1 MEDNANYKNA
11 VDILS
16 TISILKESFSVTEI
30 ELFVKLTNF
39 QRYKAKVKIICQS
52 EPAISIICL
61 ITGEARVISNDY
73 QLAILREG
81 DIFGESMFSQECI
94 RTANVIASTDVSAI
108 IFTVEDY
115 ERLTRISPNIALKYK
130 LFFEA
135 IYKYHKRKDDKFF
148 SVDSTKYLA
157 LIAHN
162 EMKSSLVEFVK
173 EHIKLITKFP
183 LVATGTTGLLLH
195 QATGVVLSRKVKS
208 GPLGGDQAIG
218 SMIST
223 DNISGVLFFRDPLSP
238 HPHHAD
244 IEALSR
250 LCDVYQVPLAT
261 NPSTAKAILLYLDN
275 TPLEGKHNFSLALT
289 KYQENQS
296 RIVQGGV
303 TSSLKPLGDSDYPD
317 IHSVKN

>member
-1 MEDNANYKNA
+1 MEDNANYKKA

-16 TISILKESFSVTEI
+16 TRSILKESFSVNEI
-30 ELFVKLTNF
+30 ELFVKQTNF
-39 QRYKAKVKIICQS
+39 QRYKKKVKIIS
-52 EPAISIICL
+52 KHEPAISIICL
-61 ITGEARVISNDY
+61 IAGEASVISNDR
-73 QLAILREG
+73 QLRILTGG
-81 DIFGESMFSQECI
+81 DIFGESMFSEEGI
-94 RTANVIASTDVSAI
+94 RTADVIASTDVSVV
-108 IFTVEDY
+108 IFTVEYY
-115 ERLTRISPNIALKYK
+115 ERLTKISPSIARKYK

-135 IYKYHKRKDDKFF
+135 IYEYYKKQDDKFF
-148 SVDSTKYLA
+148 YVDSTKYLA

-173 EHIKLITKFP
+173 QHKESIQKFP

-195 QATGVVLSRKVKS
+195 QTTGLALARKVKS

-261 NPSTAKAILLYLDN
+261 NRPTAEAVLSYLSSTS
-275 TPLEGKHNFSLALT
+275 LEGRRSFSPALT
-289 KYQENQS
+289 KYKESQS
-296 RIVQGGV
+296 RIVQE
-303 TSSLKPLGDSDYPD
+303 
-317 IHSVKN
+317 SV